1 MSGIPTPRS
10 GIARPSKLAAPGTMQ
25 PTKRARAEAE
35 ETQPSKKAKPSMP
48 PPKVAPVKKPTVSS
62 LTQRKPLSTR
72 NTLASRTNPSLN
84 RTANLNKTVA
94 SAQPTQEKPKGWF
107 HCDKKEH
114 FLTLSNLY
122 FSKKQENQRERHGIS
137 KAS

>member
-48 PPKVAPVKKPTVSS
+48 PPKVAPVKKTHRFV
-62 LTQRKPLSTR
+62 
-72 NTLASRTNPSLN
+72 
-84 RTANLNKTVA
+84 V
-94 SAQPTQEKPKGWF
+94 
-107 HCDKKEH
+107 D
-114 FLTLSNLY
+114 
-122 FSKKQENQRERHGIS
+122 SKKAPFYAQYIGLQDQPES
-137 KAS
+137 KSYSQPK